1 MEERSDDEVEE
12 KPLSIDR
19 RAQSPLEA
27 VRSLVVAGV
36 VVAVRLGEL
45 VREAMFVGG
54 KPW

>member
-1 MEERSDDEVEE
+1 MEERSDDEVREE
-12 KPLSIDR
+12 PLSVDR

-27 VRSLVVAGV
+27 VRSLVAGV

-54 KPW
+54 KP

>member
-1 MEERSDDEVEE
+1 MEE
-12 KPLSIDR
+12 KPLSVGR
-19 RAQSPLEA
+19 RAQSLLEA